1 MKRIVTA
8 GALIVVAMLGWV
20 GYGTVQMNEKLD
32 MIAAKPPQ
40 NVGDMP
46 SESVTTWKTAKGMKT
61 VKTTRGANETAA
73 QWAAR
78 DLEEVNAMR
87 ALYPEVP

>member
-1 MKRIVTA
+1 LKYVATVGVVLVLGLLA
-8 GALIVVAMLGWV
+8 VVARTMGDV
-20 GYGTVQMNEKLD
+20 NGKLD
-32 MIAAKPPQ
+32 IIAAKEPQ
-40 NVGDMP
+40 KVGDMP